1 MPELVTGERDEAMVS
16 RAAAGEAFDVVRR
29 VDLVLDTWVNHPPT
43 VLRTGGLSVRDL
55 RATATLLHVD
65 ERTAGFLVELAA
77 SAGLLATASPGD
89 LGESWMPTDAY
100 DSWHRA
106 SAAQRWTTLCRA
118 WLASARVSALI
129 GAKDSAGRARSEEH
143 TSELQSLMRHSYAV
157 FCLKKKT

>member
-1 MPELVTGERDEAMVS
+1 MLLCLFFLMI
-16 RAAAGEAFDVVRR
+16 RR
-29 VDLVLDTWVNHPPT
+29 PPRSTRTDTLFPYT
-43 VLRTGGLSVRDL
+43 
-55 RATATLLHVD
+55 TLFRS